1 MRNNDM
7 NRTDAIDS
15 EEKAN
20 HFIQQMLYLFYETYL
35 LNLFIKCES
44 PKLDV
49 IAEFVSLK
57 L

>member
-1 MRNNDM
+1 MPEFSLILPISSIFGARNPLEIFND
-7 NRTDAIDS
+7 I
-15 EEKAN
+15 
-20 HFIQQMLYLFYETYL
+20 L